1 MFALLR
7 RCHEIDLHCVH
18 LRLHLFDSLVKPILW
33 YGCEVWLPSL
43 LSRHRSI
50 SDNPFFIELES
61 MHKRFLKQC
70 LGLRLSTS
78 DSILM
83 TELHRHP
90 LHLSAL
96 RQTFTFRNKIMARHD
111 NDLVK
116 MAMLESIELAREG
129 ARCWASNLAR
139 YYPSILVAHQLP
151 LSLLD
156 SLSPVA
162 TPTPIGSSHFSI
174 IRDRS
179 DSERIGT
186 KLQVYNTWFYGGSSD
201 ISHTF
206 WFNLHRPQQIF
217 TMARFRMG
225 AHRLNIESERRRRH
239 MYGPRSQRPVMPML
253 QQT

>member
-43 LSRHRSI
+43 LSRHRNI

-116 MAMLESIELAREG
+116 MAMLDSTGIELAREG
-129 ARCWASNLAR
+129 ARCWVSNLAR

-156 SLSPVA
+156 SLSPNCMVYRYLLLQFPPLLVPHISQSLGTDLILNGSGLSFRFTTRFLVA
-162 TPTPIGSSHFSI
+162 ALIYILHFLVQHPS
-174 IRDRS
+174 
-179 DSERIGT
+179 T
-186 KLQVYNTWFYGGSSD
+186 
-201 ISHTF
+201 
-206 WFNLHRPQQIF
+206 
-217 TMARFRMG
+217 
-225 AHRLNIESERRRRH
+225 
-239 MYGPRSQRPVMPML
+239 
-253 QQT
+253 